1 MPNSNLFEAL
11 HRNIKDEKV
20 YWHWNQRDIKSS
32 CILLDEDY
40 EAKSAEFG
48 VTRFAGRHGYIA
60 PAFADLNPC
69 SQEIPHMPR
78 PYKVG
83 CETSDLD
90 QIVQN
95 ARLSIL

>member
-1 MPNSNLFEAL
+1 M
-11 HRNIKDEKV
+11 R
-20 YWHWNQRDIKSS
+20 RDIKSS

-78 PYKVG
+78 PYKNAKYEEALEKFDSVLG
-83 CETSDLD
+83 TKPELEEATFTSYN
-90 QIVQN
+90 V
-95 ARLSIL
+95 AC